1 VAAAREDGAL
11 SALVEAPSPAQ
22 AGVEASAGPAVTAP
36 DGLPQAP
43 LPQDQQ
49 PQAQAAA
56 SVFVCISCRRPR
68 AVGETGGDPNVPHV
82 EPGRAFAA
90 ALAGALAGEANIAV
104 VPVEC
109 LAVCRRPCTVAFV
122 APEKWTYIVGDVEG
136 EAHVAEI
143 ATAARAYAASE
154 TGILRWADR
163 PPAFKKGV
171 VARVPP
177 TAYRPE
183 RAPT

>member
-1 VAAAREDGAL
+1 MAPAREDGAL
-11 SALVEAPSPAQ
+11 SALVEAPPPAQ
-22 AGVEASAGPAVTAP
+22 AGDEASAGPAVTTP
-36 DGLPQAP
+36 DGLPQAQP
-43 LPQDQQ
+43 
-49 PQAQAAA
+49 PQASATA

-68 AVGETGGDPNVPHV
+68 AAGETGGDPNLPHV
-82 EPGRAFAA
+82 EPGRGFAV
-90 ALAGALAGEANIAV
+90 ALAGALVAEPGIDV

-109 LAVCRRPCTVAFV
+109 LAVCRRACTVAFM

-143 ATAARAYAASE
+143 AAAARAYAASE

-177 TAYRPE
+177 IAYRPE
-183 RAPT
+183 RAPK

>member
-1 VAAAREDGAL
+1 
-11 SALVEAPSPAQ
+11 
-22 AGVEASAGPAVTAP
+22 VTAAP
-36 DGLPQAP
+36 ATDGPP
-43 LPQDQQ
+43 R
-49 PQAQAAA
+49 A
-56 SVFVCISCRRPR
+56 SVFVCVSCRRPR
-68 AVGETGGDPNVPHV
+68 AEGETAGDPNLPHV
-82 EPGRAFAA
+82 EPGGAFAT
-90 ALAGALAGEANIAV
+90 ALAEALAAEPGISV

-143 ATAARAYAASE
+143 AAAARAYAASG

-177 TAYRPE
+177 DAYRPE
-183 RAPT
+183 RAAK

>member
-1 VAAAREDGAL
+1 MAAVREDGVL
-11 SALVEAPSPAQ
+11 SAAAPAP
-22 AGVEASAGPAVTAP
+22 GGP
-36 DGLPQAP
+36 DGPPQA
-43 LPQDQQ
+43 
-49 PQAQAAA
+49 
-56 SVFVCISCRRPR
+56 SVYVCVSCRRPR
-68 AVGETGGDPNVPHV
+68 AEGETVGDPTMPHV
-82 EPGRAFAA
+82 EPGRGFAT
-90 ALAGALAGEANIAV
+90 ALAGALAAEPGIAV

-109 LAVCRRPCTVAFV
+109 LAVCRRACTVAFV

>member
-1 VAAAREDGAL
+1 VAAAREDGVL
-11 SALVEAPSPAQ
+11 SALAPAP
-22 AGVEASAGPAVTAP
+22 AGPAR
-36 DGLPQAP
+36 P
-43 LPQDQQ
+43 LQ
-49 PQAQAAA
+49 A
-56 SVFVCISCRRPR
+56 SVFVCVSCRRPR
-68 AVGETGGDPNVPHV
+68 GEGETGGDPNVPHV
-82 EPGRAFAA
+82 EPGRGFAA
-90 ALAGALAGEANIAV
+90 ALAGALADEANIDV

-109 LAVCRRPCTVAFV
+109 LAVCRRACTVAFV

-177 TAYRPE
+177 TAFRPE